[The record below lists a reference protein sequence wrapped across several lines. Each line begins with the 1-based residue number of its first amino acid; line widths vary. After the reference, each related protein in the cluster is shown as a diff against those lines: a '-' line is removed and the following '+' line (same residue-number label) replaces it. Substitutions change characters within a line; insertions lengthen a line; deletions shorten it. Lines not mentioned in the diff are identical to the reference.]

1 MNMGQLT
8 SILPLILLVVVFY
21 FLLIRPQRKRQQE
34 ATAMQNS
41 LAPGARV
48 MTTTGL
54 FATVVAVE
62 NEDVVL
68 EVAPGIET
76 RWVKAAIGR
85 VVTPGDAP
93 ADEPLAD
100 DPVVEDAVDE
110 RAVAEDR
117 AADEAKDDTPHVET
131 ETTAE
136 RNGGKDSSTKQ
147 S

>member
-1 MNMGQLT
+1 MGSLG
-8 SILPLILLVVVFY
+8 SILPLVLLVVVFY

-34 ATAMQNS
+34 AVKMQNS
-41 LAPGARV
+41 LTPGTRV

-85 VVTPGDAP
+85 VLTPGDAP
-93 ADEPLAD
+93 VEDEPEADEADEPVA
-100 DPVVEDAVDE
+100 DAVDE
-110 RAVAEDR
+110 VK
-117 AADEAKDDTPHVET
+117 DETK
-131 ETTAE
+131 
-136 RNGGKDSSTKQ
+136 NGDSSTKQ

>member
-1 MNMGQLT
+1 M

-34 ATAMQNS
+34 AVQMQNS
-41 LAPGARV
+41 LTPGTRV

-54 FATVVAVE
+54 FGTVTAVD
-62 NEDVVL
+62 NEDVIL

-85 VVTPGDAP
+85 VVAPGDAP
-93 ADEPLAD
+93 AAYEPD
-100 DPVVEDAVDE
+100 
-110 RAVAEDR
+110 
-117 AADEAKDDTPHVET
+117 ADEAGEGKNESEATVD
-131 ETTAE
+131 
-136 RNGGKDSSTKQ
+136 RNDGQDSGTKQ

>member
-1 MNMGQLT
+1 MDMGQLG

-34 ATAMQNS
+34 AAKMQNS
-41 LAPGARV
+41 LAPGSRV

-54 FATVVAVE
+54 FATVVAVD
-62 NEDVVL
+62 NEDVIL

-85 VVTPGDAP
+85 VITPGDAP
-93 ADEPLAD
+93 VAEETVDE
-100 DPVVEDAVDE
+100 VEETVEDAKDS
-110 RAVAEDR
+110 
-117 AADEAKDDTPHVET
+117 ADTVTSDGEQ
-131 ETTAE
+131 
-136 RNGGKDSSTKQ
+136 DSSTKK

>member
-1 MNMGQLT
+1 MDQLM

-34 ATAMQNS
+34 AVKMQNS
-41 LAPGARV
+41 LTPGTRV

-54 FATVVAVE
+54 FATVVAVD
-62 NEDVVL
+62 NEDVIL

-85 VVTPGDAP
+85 VVSP
-93 ADEPLAD
+93 ADATASEERESEEDTNTSEHTAD
-100 DPVVEDAVDE
+100 
-110 RAVAEDR
+110 
-117 AADEAKDDTPHVET
+117 
-131 ETTAE
+131 
-136 RNGGKDSSTKQ
+136 RNDGQDSSTKQ

>member
-1 MNMGQLT
+1 MDMGQLG

-34 ATAMQNS
+34 AIQMQNS
-41 LAPGARV
+41 LTPGTRV

-54 FATVVAVE
+54 FGTVVTVD

-85 VVTPGDAP
+85 VVAPGDAP
-93 ADEPLAD
+93 VSDDES
-100 DPVVEDAVDE
+100 
-110 RAVAEDR
+110 
-117 AADEAKDDTPHVET
+117 AADQVELDEEGKKGSEATVE
-131 ETTAE
+131 
-136 RNGGKDSSTKQ
+136 RDGDQGSSTKQ

>member
-1 MNMGQLT
+1 MNTGQLT

-34 ATAMQNS
+34 AAQMQNS
-41 LAPGARV
+41 LTPGARV

-54 FATVVAVE
+54 FGTVVAVE

-85 VVTPGDAP
+85 VVTPGEP
-93 ADEPLAD
+93 VADEPLAD
-100 DPVVEDAVDE
+100 DVSDA
-110 RAVAEDR
+110 AETDK
-117 AADEAKDDTPHVET
+117 AETDKDG
-131 ETTAE
+131 TTGTTSE
-136 RNGGKDSSTKQ
+136 RNDGQDTTK

>member
-1 MNMGQLT
+1 MDMGQLG

-34 ATAMQNS
+34 AIKMQNS

-54 FATVVAVE
+54 FGTVVAVD
-62 NEDVVL
+62 NDDVIL

-93 ADEPLAD
+93 PASDGEVSTHDEP
-100 DPVVEDAVDE
+100 VERD
-110 RAVAEDR
+110 
-117 AADEAKDDTPHVET
+117 
-131 ETTAE
+131 
-136 RNGGKDSSTKQ
+136 GGQDSNSKQ
-147 S
+147 A

>member
-1 MNMGQLT
+1 MGQLG

-34 ATAMQNS
+34 AVRMQNS

-54 FATVVAVE
+54 FATVVAVD
-62 NEDVVL
+62 NDDVVL

-85 VVTPGDAP
+85 VVTPGDAS
-93 ADEPLAD
+93 AT
-100 DPVVEDAVDE
+100 
-110 RAVAEDR
+110 
-117 AADEAKDDTPHVET
+117 DEAGEDDKES
-131 ETTAE
+131 ETTVDQ
-136 RNGGKDSSTKQ
+136 NGDQDSNTKQ

>member
-1 MNMGQLT
+1 MEQLG

-34 ATAMQNS
+34 AVRMQNS
-41 LAPGARV
+41 LTPGARV

-54 FATVVAVE
+54 FGTVVTVD

-85 VVTPGDAP
+85 VVTPG
-93 ADEPLAD
+93 EPTAD
-100 DPVVEDAVDE
+100 D
-110 RAVAEDR
+110 
-117 AADEAKDDTPHVET
+117 AADDAATGDAATGDTGEAGTGESKAGET
-131 ETTAE
+131 
-136 RNGGKDSSTKQ
+136 GGKDGSTPDDTADRNNGQDSSTNK

>member
-1 MNMGQLT
+1 MDLGQLG

-34 ATAMQNS
+34 ANRMQNS
-41 LAPGARV
+41 LAPGAKV

-54 FATVVAVE
+54 FATVVAVD
-62 NEDVVL
+62 NEDVIL

-93 ADEPLAD
+93 EDEPLEDEPLAD
-100 DPVVEDAVDE
+100 EP
-110 RAVAEDR
+110 VAEVDTT
-117 AADEAKDDTPHVET
+117 ADEAKGDET
-131 ETTAE
+131 AREEAE
-136 RNGGKDSSTKQ
+136 ASNGGKDSSTKQ